1 MNAIKSE
8 DDVFFARY
16 QVNYISSSPAL
27 TMPIVLQMCVSKDAF
42 FFYDAEHL
50 ENLVLYIPHDKIRYF
65 GFVSGTGLKM
75 ARKGLF
81 KNFNNGLINNVYK
94 NEMLVDYID
103 QSNQNAQVQIGMAS
117 SILVAHRAND
127 CQQLEQLLRTHGV
140 YSKFITT
147 RQSLLS
153 SNIMSQIQKLAELH
167 KAGVLTD
174 AEFETKKSELL
185 KRI

>member
-1 MNAIKSE
+1 MNAIKFE
-8 DDVFFARY
+8 YDVFFARY
-16 QVNYISSSPAL
+16 KVNYISSSPTL

-42 FFYDAEHL
+42 FFYEAEHL

-65 GFVSGTGLKM
+65 GFVSGSGLRM

-81 KNFNNGLINNVYK
+81 KNFNNGLINNICK
-94 NEMLVDYID
+94 NEMLFDYID
-103 QSNQNAQVQIGMAS
+103 QSNQNAQIQIGMAT
-117 SILVAHRAND
+117 SILAAHRAND
-127 CQQLEQLLRTHGV
+127 CQQLEQLLKTHGV

-147 RQSLLS
+147 QQSSLS

-174 AEFETKKSELL
+174 AEFETKKTELL